1 MNKKRIY
8 IILIVCLV
16 LMLGTAT
23 NFSLKLFRSNTN
35 KQFDQGYLYIPTG
48 SNLDDVVAII
58 KAQQILNNTESF
70 KWVASK
76 MNFKNIKPGKYK
88 ITKGLSNIE
97 LVRLLRSGKQE
108 PIKLTFQNIRLKTD
122 FAGYIGKN
130 FEIDSLAF
138 LNMLDSIDLVRQYGF
153 DEETIF
159 CMFIP
164 NTYEMYWNTSK
175 EKFFERMQKEYVKF
189 WHTERLAQAK
199 AIGLS
204 PVQVSILASIVDQEA
219 LLNREMVRIA
229 GVYMNRLNRGIK
241 LEADPTV
248 IFANG
253 DFTVKRVLYKLL
265 QKDSPYNTYKY
276 IGLPPG
282 PICMPSVAA
291 IDAPLHFEKNN
302 YIKSLPKDI
311 KDVPMVVIINN
322 GSASAAEIVT
332 GALKDHKRATI
343 LGTRSFGKG
352 SVQSILPMMNG
363 SAIKLTTA
371 RYFTPNGI
379 SIQGKGI
386 EPDIIV
392 KDGTESLAYREE
404 DIPDSLSNPQDK
416 DKKDDE
422 CR

>member
-58 KAQQILNNTESF
+58 KAQHILNNTESF

-189 WHTERLAQAK
+189 WHTERIAQAK
-199 AIGLS
+199 TIGLS

-276 IGLPPG
+276 SGLPPG

-291 IDAPLHFEKNN
+291 IDAVLHFEKHN
-302 YIKSLPKDI
+302 YIYFCAKEDFSGLHNFASNVTEHQMNARKFQQALNNRGI
-311 KDVPMVVIINN
+311 K
-322 GSASAAEIVT
+322 
-332 GALKDHKRATI
+332 K
-343 LGTRSFGKG
+343 
-352 SVQSILPMMNG
+352 
-363 SAIKLTTA
+363 
-371 RYFTPNGI
+371 
-379 SIQGKGI
+379 
-386 EPDIIV
+386 
-392 KDGTESLAYREE
+392 
-404 DIPDSLSNPQDK
+404 
-416 DKKDDE
+416 
-422 CR
+422 

>member
-1 MNKKRIY
+1 MNKRRIY

-189 WHTERLAQAK
+189 WHTERIAQAK
-199 AIGLS
+199 TIGLS

-276 IGLPPG
+276 SGLPPG

-291 IDAPLHFEKNN
+291 IDAVLHFEKHN
-302 YIKSLPKDI
+302 YIYFCAKEDFSGLHNFASNVTEHQMNARKFQQALNNRGI
-311 KDVPMVVIINN
+311 K
-322 GSASAAEIVT
+322 
-332 GALKDHKRATI
+332 K
-343 LGTRSFGKG
+343 
-352 SVQSILPMMNG
+352 
-363 SAIKLTTA
+363 
-371 RYFTPNGI
+371 
-379 SIQGKGI
+379 
-386 EPDIIV
+386 
-392 KDGTESLAYREE
+392 
-404 DIPDSLSNPQDK
+404 
-416 DKKDDE
+416 
-422 CR
+422 

>member
-1 MNKKRIY
+1 MNMNKKRIFL
-8 IILIVCLV
+8 ILIVCLV
-16 LMLGTAT
+16 LLLGTAT

-35 KQFDQGYLYIPTG
+35 NQFEQGYLYIPTG

-58 KAQQILNNTESF
+58 KAQHILNNTESF

-164 NTYEMYWNTSK
+164 NTYELYWNTSK

-189 WHTERLAQAK
+189 WNTERLAQAK

-276 IGLPPG
+276 NGLPPG

-291 IDAPLHFEKNN
+291 IDAVLHFEKHN
-302 YIKSLPKDI
+302 YIYFCAKEDFSGLHNFASNVTEHQMNARKFQQALNNRGI
-311 KDVPMVVIINN
+311 K
-322 GSASAAEIVT
+322 
-332 GALKDHKRATI
+332 K
-343 LGTRSFGKG
+343 
-352 SVQSILPMMNG
+352 
-363 SAIKLTTA
+363 
-371 RYFTPNGI
+371 
-379 SIQGKGI
+379 
-386 EPDIIV
+386 
-392 KDGTESLAYREE
+392 
-404 DIPDSLSNPQDK
+404 
-416 DKKDDE
+416 
-422 CR
+422 

>member
-1 MNKKRIY
+1 MNMNKKRIY

-16 LMLGTAT
+16 LLLGTAT

-58 KAQQILNNTESF
+58 KAQHILNNTESF

-276 IGLPPG
+276 SGLPPG

-291 IDAPLHFEKNN
+291 IDAVLHFEKHN
-302 YIKSLPKDI
+302 YIYFCAKEDFSGLHNFASNVTEHQMNARKFQQALNNRGI
-311 KDVPMVVIINN
+311 K
-322 GSASAAEIVT
+322 
-332 GALKDHKRATI
+332 K
-343 LGTRSFGKG
+343 
-352 SVQSILPMMNG
+352 
-363 SAIKLTTA
+363 
-371 RYFTPNGI
+371 
-379 SIQGKGI
+379 
-386 EPDIIV
+386 
-392 KDGTESLAYREE
+392 
-404 DIPDSLSNPQDK
+404 
-416 DKKDDE
+416 
-422 CR
+422 

>member
-1 MNKKRIY
+1 MKMNKKRIY

-130 FEIDSLAF
+130 FEIDSSAF

-164 NTYEMYWNTSK
+164 NTYELYWNTSK

-291 IDAPLHFEKNN
+291 IDAVLHFEKHN
-302 YIKSLPKDI
+302 YIYFCAKEDFSGLHNFASNVTEHQMNARKFQQALNNRGI
-311 KDVPMVVIINN
+311 K
-322 GSASAAEIVT
+322 
-332 GALKDHKRATI
+332 K
-343 LGTRSFGKG
+343 
-352 SVQSILPMMNG
+352 
-363 SAIKLTTA
+363 
-371 RYFTPNGI
+371 
-379 SIQGKGI
+379 
-386 EPDIIV
+386 
-392 KDGTESLAYREE
+392 
-404 DIPDSLSNPQDK
+404 
-416 DKKDDE
+416 
-422 CR
+422 

>member
-58 KAQQILNNTESF
+58 KAQHILNNTESF

-276 IGLPPG
+276 SGLPPG

-291 IDAPLHFEKNN
+291 IDAVLHFEKHN
-302 YIKSLPKDI
+302 YIYFCAKEDFSGLHNFASNVTEHQMNARKFQQALNNRGI
-311 KDVPMVVIINN
+311 K
-322 GSASAAEIVT
+322 
-332 GALKDHKRATI
+332 K
-343 LGTRSFGKG
+343 
-352 SVQSILPMMNG
+352 
-363 SAIKLTTA
+363 
-371 RYFTPNGI
+371 
-379 SIQGKGI
+379 
-386 EPDIIV
+386 
-392 KDGTESLAYREE
+392 
-404 DIPDSLSNPQDK
+404 
-416 DKKDDE
+416 
-422 CR
+422 

>member
-16 LMLGTAT
+16 LLLGTAT

-35 KQFDQGYLYIPTG
+35 KQFEQGYLYIPTG

-164 NTYEMYWNTSK
+164 NTYELYWNTSK
-175 EKFFERMQKEYVKF
+175 EKFFERMQKEYIKF
-189 WHTERLAQAK
+189 WNIERLAQAK

-253 DFTVKRVLYKLL
+253 DFSVKRVLYKLL

-291 IDAPLHFEKNN
+291 IDAVLHFEKHN
-302 YIKSLPKDI
+302 YIYFCAKEDFSGLHNFASNVTEHQMNARKFQQALNNRGI
-311 KDVPMVVIINN
+311 K
-322 GSASAAEIVT
+322 
-332 GALKDHKRATI
+332 K
-343 LGTRSFGKG
+343 
-352 SVQSILPMMNG
+352 
-363 SAIKLTTA
+363 
-371 RYFTPNGI
+371 
-379 SIQGKGI
+379 
-386 EPDIIV
+386 
-392 KDGTESLAYREE
+392 
-404 DIPDSLSNPQDK
+404 
-416 DKKDDE
+416 
-422 CR
+422 

>member
-35 KQFDQGYLYIPTG
+35 KQFEQGYLYIPTG
-48 SNLDDVVAII
+48 SNLDDIVAII

-70 KWVASK
+70 KWVANK

-219 LLNREMVRIA
+219 LLNREMIRIA
-229 GVYMNRLNRGIK
+229 GVYMNRLNRDIK

-291 IDAPLHFEKNN
+291 IDAVLHFEKHN
-302 YIKSLPKDI
+302 YIYFCAKEDFSGLHNFASNVTEHQMNARKFQQALNNRGI
-311 KDVPMVVIINN
+311 K
-322 GSASAAEIVT
+322 
-332 GALKDHKRATI
+332 K
-343 LGTRSFGKG
+343 
-352 SVQSILPMMNG
+352 
-363 SAIKLTTA
+363 
-371 RYFTPNGI
+371 
-379 SIQGKGI
+379 
-386 EPDIIV
+386 
-392 KDGTESLAYREE
+392 
-404 DIPDSLSNPQDK
+404 
-416 DKKDDE
+416 
-422 CR
+422 

>member
-189 WHTERLAQAK
+189 WHTERIAQAK

-219 LLNREMVRIA
+219 LLNREMIRIA

-276 IGLPPG
+276 SGLPPG

-291 IDAPLHFEKNN
+291 IDAVLHFEKHN
-302 YIKSLPKDI
+302 YIYFCAKEDFSGLHNFASNVTEHQMNARKFQQALNNRGI
-311 KDVPMVVIINN
+311 K
-322 GSASAAEIVT
+322 
-332 GALKDHKRATI
+332 K
-343 LGTRSFGKG
+343 
-352 SVQSILPMMNG
+352 
-363 SAIKLTTA
+363 
-371 RYFTPNGI
+371 
-379 SIQGKGI
+379 
-386 EPDIIV
+386 
-392 KDGTESLAYREE
+392 
-404 DIPDSLSNPQDK
+404 
-416 DKKDDE
+416 
-422 CR
+422 

>member
-16 LMLGTAT
+16 LLLGTAT

-58 KAQQILNNTESF
+58 KAQHILNNTESF

-204 PVQVSILASIVDQEA
+204 PVQASILASIVDQEA

-276 IGLPPG
+276 NGLPPG

-291 IDAPLHFEKNN
+291 IDAVLHFEKHN
-302 YIKSLPKDI
+302 YIYFCAKEDFSGLHNFASNVTEHQMNAK
-311 KDVPMVVIINN
+311 KFQQALNN
-322 GSASAAEIVT
+322 
-332 GALKDHKRATI
+332 R
-343 LGTRSFGKG
+343 
-352 SVQSILPMMNG
+352 
-363 SAIKLTTA
+363 
-371 RYFTPNGI
+371 GI
-379 SIQGKGI
+379 RK
-386 EPDIIV
+386 
-392 KDGTESLAYREE
+392 
-404 DIPDSLSNPQDK
+404 
-416 DKKDDE
+416 
-422 CR
+422 

>member
-130 FEIDSLAF
+130 FEIDSSAF

-164 NTYEMYWNTSK
+164 NTYELYWNTSK

-291 IDAPLHFEKNN
+291 IDAVLHFEKHN
-302 YIKSLPKDI
+302 YIYFCAKEDFSGLHNFASNVTEHQMNARKFQQALNNRGI
-311 KDVPMVVIINN
+311 K
-322 GSASAAEIVT
+322 
-332 GALKDHKRATI
+332 K
-343 LGTRSFGKG
+343 
-352 SVQSILPMMNG
+352 
-363 SAIKLTTA
+363 
-371 RYFTPNGI
+371 
-379 SIQGKGI
+379 
-386 EPDIIV
+386 
-392 KDGTESLAYREE
+392 
-404 DIPDSLSNPQDK
+404 
-416 DKKDDE
+416 
-422 CR
+422 

>member
-16 LMLGTAT
+16 LLLGTAT

-58 KAQQILNNTESF
+58 KAQHILNNTESF

-204 PVQVSILASIVDQEA
+204 PVQSSILASIVDQEA

-276 IGLPPG
+276 NGLPPG

-291 IDAPLHFEKNN
+291 IDAVLHFEKHN
-302 YIKSLPKDI
+302 YIYFCAKEDFSGLHNFASNVTEHQMNAK
-311 KDVPMVVIINN
+311 KFQQALNN
-322 GSASAAEIVT
+322 
-332 GALKDHKRATI
+332 R
-343 LGTRSFGKG
+343 
-352 SVQSILPMMNG
+352 
-363 SAIKLTTA
+363 
-371 RYFTPNGI
+371 GI
-379 SIQGKGI
+379 RK
-386 EPDIIV
+386 
-392 KDGTESLAYREE
+392 
-404 DIPDSLSNPQDK
+404 
-416 DKKDDE
+416 
-422 CR
+422 

>member
-1 MNKKRIY
+1 
-8 IILIVCLV
+8 
-16 LMLGTAT
+16 MLGTAT

-189 WHTERLAQAK
+189 WNNERLAQAK
-199 AIGLS
+199 TIGLS

-219 LLNREMVRIA
+219 LLNREMIRIA

-291 IDAPLHFEKNN
+291 IDAVLHFEKHN
-302 YIKSLPKDI
+302 YIYFCAKEDFSGLHNFASNVTEHQMNARKFQQALNNRGI
-311 KDVPMVVIINN
+311 K
-322 GSASAAEIVT
+322 
-332 GALKDHKRATI
+332 K
-343 LGTRSFGKG
+343 
-352 SVQSILPMMNG
+352 
-363 SAIKLTTA
+363 
-371 RYFTPNGI
+371 
-379 SIQGKGI
+379 
-386 EPDIIV
+386 
-392 KDGTESLAYREE
+392 
-404 DIPDSLSNPQDK
+404 
-416 DKKDDE
+416 
-422 CR
+422 

>member
-1 MNKKRIY
+1 MNMNKKRIY
-8 IILIVCLV
+8 LILIVCLV
-16 LMLGTAT
+16 LLLGTAT

-35 KQFDQGYLYIPTG
+35 NQFEQGYLYIPTG

-58 KAQQILNNTESF
+58 KAQHILNNTESF

-164 NTYEMYWNTSK
+164 NTYELYWNTSK

-189 WHTERLAQAK
+189 WNTERLAQAK

-219 LLNREMVRIA
+219 LLNREMIRIA

-291 IDAPLHFEKNN
+291 IDAVLHFEKHN
-302 YIKSLPKDI
+302 YIYFCAKEDFSGLHNFASNVTEHQMNARKFQQALNNRGI
-311 KDVPMVVIINN
+311 K
-322 GSASAAEIVT
+322 
-332 GALKDHKRATI
+332 K
-343 LGTRSFGKG
+343 
-352 SVQSILPMMNG
+352 
-363 SAIKLTTA
+363 
-371 RYFTPNGI
+371 
-379 SIQGKGI
+379 
-386 EPDIIV
+386 
-392 KDGTESLAYREE
+392 
-404 DIPDSLSNPQDK
+404 
-416 DKKDDE
+416 
-422 CR
+422 

>member
-16 LMLGTAT
+16 LLLGTAT

-58 KAQQILNNTESF
+58 KAQHILNNTESF

-138 LNMLDSIDLVRQYGF
+138 LNMLDSIDLIRQYGF

-204 PVQVSILASIVDQEA
+204 PVQASILASIVDQEA

-276 IGLPPG
+276 NGLPPG

-291 IDAPLHFEKNN
+291 IDAVLHFEKHN
-302 YIKSLPKDI
+302 YIYFCAKEDFSGLHNFASNVTEHQMNAK
-311 KDVPMVVIINN
+311 KFQQALNN
-322 GSASAAEIVT
+322 
-332 GALKDHKRATI
+332 R
-343 LGTRSFGKG
+343 
-352 SVQSILPMMNG
+352 
-363 SAIKLTTA
+363 
-371 RYFTPNGI
+371 GI
-379 SIQGKGI
+379 RK
-386 EPDIIV
+386 
-392 KDGTESLAYREE
+392 
-404 DIPDSLSNPQDK
+404 
-416 DKKDDE
+416 
-422 CR
+422 

>member
-16 LMLGTAT
+16 LLLGTAT

-35 KQFDQGYLYIPTG
+35 KQFEQGYLYIPTG
-48 SNLDDVVAII
+48 SNLDDIVAII

-70 KWVASK
+70 KWVANK

-229 GVYMNRLNRGIK
+229 GVYMNRLNRDIK

-291 IDAPLHFEKNN
+291 IDAVLHFEKHN
-302 YIKSLPKDI
+302 YIYFCAKEDFSGLHNFASNVTEHQMNARKFQQALNNRGI
-311 KDVPMVVIINN
+311 K
-322 GSASAAEIVT
+322 
-332 GALKDHKRATI
+332 K
-343 LGTRSFGKG
+343 
-352 SVQSILPMMNG
+352 
-363 SAIKLTTA
+363 
-371 RYFTPNGI
+371 
-379 SIQGKGI
+379 
-386 EPDIIV
+386 
-392 KDGTESLAYREE
+392 
-404 DIPDSLSNPQDK
+404 
-416 DKKDDE
+416 
-422 CR
+422 

>member
-16 LMLGTAT
+16 LLLGTAT

-35 KQFDQGYLYIPTG
+35 KQFEQGYLYIPTG

-164 NTYEMYWNTSK
+164 NTYELYWNTSK
-175 EKFFERMQKEYVKF
+175 EKFFERMQKEYIKF
-189 WHTERLAQAK
+189 WNIERLAQAK

-219 LLNREMVRIA
+219 LLNKEMVRIA

-253 DFTVKRVLYKLL
+253 DFSVKRVLYKLL

-291 IDAPLHFEKNN
+291 IDAVLHFEKHN
-302 YIKSLPKDI
+302 YIYFCAKEDFSGLHNFASNVTEHQMNARKFQQALNNRGI
-311 KDVPMVVIINN
+311 K
-322 GSASAAEIVT
+322 
-332 GALKDHKRATI
+332 K
-343 LGTRSFGKG
+343 
-352 SVQSILPMMNG
+352 
-363 SAIKLTTA
+363 
-371 RYFTPNGI
+371 
-379 SIQGKGI
+379 
-386 EPDIIV
+386 
-392 KDGTESLAYREE
+392 
-404 DIPDSLSNPQDK
+404 
-416 DKKDDE
+416 
-422 CR
+422 

>member
-1 MNKKRIY
+1 MNMNKKRIY
-8 IILIVCLV
+8 LILIVCLV
-16 LMLGTAT
+16 LLLGTAT

-35 KQFDQGYLYIPTG
+35 NQFDQGYLYIPTG

-58 KAQQILNNTESF
+58 KAQHILNNTESF

-164 NTYEMYWNTSK
+164 NTYELYWNTSK

-189 WHTERLAQAK
+189 WNTERLAQAK

-276 IGLPPG
+276 NGLPPG

-291 IDAPLHFEKNN
+291 IDAVLHFEKHN
-302 YIKSLPKDI
+302 YIYFCAKEDFSGLHNFASNVTEHQMNARKFQQALNNRGI
-311 KDVPMVVIINN
+311 K
-322 GSASAAEIVT
+322 
-332 GALKDHKRATI
+332 K
-343 LGTRSFGKG
+343 
-352 SVQSILPMMNG
+352 
-363 SAIKLTTA
+363 
-371 RYFTPNGI
+371 
-379 SIQGKGI
+379 
-386 EPDIIV
+386 
-392 KDGTESLAYREE
+392 
-404 DIPDSLSNPQDK
+404 
-416 DKKDDE
+416 
-422 CR
+422 

>member
-1 MNKKRIY
+1 MKMNKKRIY

-16 LMLGTAT
+16 LLLGTAT

-35 KQFDQGYLYIPTG
+35 KQFEQGYLYIPTG

-138 LNMLDSIDLVRQYGF
+138 LNMLDSIDLVRQFGF

-164 NTYEMYWNTSK
+164 NTYELYWNTSK
-175 EKFFERMQKEYVKF
+175 EKFFERMQKEYIKF
-189 WHTERLAQAK
+189 WNTERLAQAK

-219 LLNREMVRIA
+219 LLNREMFRIA

-291 IDAPLHFEKNN
+291 IDAVLHFEKHN
-302 YIKSLPKDI
+302 YIYFCAKEDFSGLHNFASNVTEHQMNARKFQQAL
-311 KDVPMVVIINN
+311 NN
-322 GSASAAEIVT
+322 
-332 GALKDHKRATI
+332 
-343 LGTRSFGKG
+343 
-352 SVQSILPMMNG
+352 
-363 SAIKLTTA
+363 
-371 RYFTPNGI
+371 
-379 SIQGKGI
+379 KGI
-386 EPDIIV
+386 
-392 KDGTESLAYREE
+392 
-404 DIPDSLSNPQDK
+404 
-416 DKKDDE
+416 KK
-422 CR
+422 

>member
-1 MNKKRIY
+1 
-8 IILIVCLV
+8 
-16 LMLGTAT
+16 
-23 NFSLKLFRSNTN
+23 
-35 KQFDQGYLYIPTG
+35 
-48 SNLDDVVAII
+48 
-58 KAQQILNNTESF
+58 
-70 KWVASK
+70 

-130 FEIDSLAF
+130 FEIDSSAF

-164 NTYEMYWNTSK
+164 NTYELYWNTSK

-253 DFTVKRVLYKLL
+253 DFTVKRVLYNLL

-291 IDAPLHFEKNN
+291 IDAVLHFEKHN
-302 YIKSLPKDI
+302 YIYFCAKEDFSGLHNFASNVTEHQMNARKFQQALNNRGI
-311 KDVPMVVIINN
+311 K
-322 GSASAAEIVT
+322 
-332 GALKDHKRATI
+332 K
-343 LGTRSFGKG
+343 
-352 SVQSILPMMNG
+352 
-363 SAIKLTTA
+363 
-371 RYFTPNGI
+371 
-379 SIQGKGI
+379 
-386 EPDIIV
+386 
-392 KDGTESLAYREE
+392 
-404 DIPDSLSNPQDK
+404 
-416 DKKDDE
+416 
-422 CR
+422 

>member
-1 MNKKRIY
+1 MNMNKKRIY
-8 IILIVCLV
+8 LILIVCLV
-16 LMLGTAT
+16 LLLGTAT

-35 KQFDQGYLYIPTG
+35 NQFEQGYLYIPTG

-58 KAQQILNNTESF
+58 KAQHILNNTESF

-164 NTYEMYWNTSK
+164 NTYELYWNNSK

-189 WHTERLAQAK
+189 WNTERLAQAK

-276 IGLPPG
+276 NGLPPG

-291 IDAPLHFEKNN
+291 IDAVLHFEKHN
-302 YIKSLPKDI
+302 YIYFCAKEDFSGLHNFASNVTEHQMNARKFQQALNNRGI
-311 KDVPMVVIINN
+311 K
-322 GSASAAEIVT
+322 
-332 GALKDHKRATI
+332 K
-343 LGTRSFGKG
+343 
-352 SVQSILPMMNG
+352 
-363 SAIKLTTA
+363 
-371 RYFTPNGI
+371 
-379 SIQGKGI
+379 
-386 EPDIIV
+386 
-392 KDGTESLAYREE
+392 
-404 DIPDSLSNPQDK
+404 
-416 DKKDDE
+416 
-422 CR
+422 

>member
-1 MNKKRIY
+1 MKMNKKRIY

-130 FEIDSLAF
+130 FEIDSSAF

-164 NTYEMYWNTSK
+164 NTYELYWNTSK

-189 WHTERLAQAK
+189 WNTERLTQAK

-291 IDAPLHFEKNN
+291 IDAVLHFEKHN
-302 YIKSLPKDI
+302 YIYFCAKEDFSGLHNFASNVTEHQMNARKFQQALNNRGI
-311 KDVPMVVIINN
+311 K
-322 GSASAAEIVT
+322 
-332 GALKDHKRATI
+332 K
-343 LGTRSFGKG
+343 
-352 SVQSILPMMNG
+352 
-363 SAIKLTTA
+363 
-371 RYFTPNGI
+371 
-379 SIQGKGI
+379 
-386 EPDIIV
+386 
-392 KDGTESLAYREE
+392 
-404 DIPDSLSNPQDK
+404 
-416 DKKDDE
+416 
-422 CR
+422 

>member
-16 LMLGTAT
+16 LMLSTAT

-58 KAQQILNNTESF
+58 KEQQILNNTESF

-130 FEIDSLAF
+130 FEIDSSAF

-164 NTYEMYWNTSK
+164 NTYELYWNTSK

-253 DFTVKRVLYKLL
+253 DFTVKRVLYNLL

-291 IDAPLHFEKNN
+291 IDAVLHFEKHN
-302 YIKSLPKDI
+302 YIYFCAKEDFSGLHNFASNVTEHQMNARKFQQALNNRGI
-311 KDVPMVVIINN
+311 K
-322 GSASAAEIVT
+322 
-332 GALKDHKRATI
+332 K
-343 LGTRSFGKG
+343 
-352 SVQSILPMMNG
+352 
-363 SAIKLTTA
+363 
-371 RYFTPNGI
+371 
-379 SIQGKGI
+379 
-386 EPDIIV
+386 
-392 KDGTESLAYREE
+392 
-404 DIPDSLSNPQDK
+404 
-416 DKKDDE
+416 
-422 CR
+422 

>member
-58 KAQQILNNTESF
+58 KAQRILNNTESF

-189 WHTERLAQAK
+189 WHTERIAQAK
-199 AIGLS
+199 TIGLS

-276 IGLPPG
+276 SGLPPG

-291 IDAPLHFEKNN
+291 IDAVLHFEKHN
-302 YIKSLPKDI
+302 YIYFCAKEDFSGLHNFASNVTEHQMNARKFQQALNNRGI
-311 KDVPMVVIINN
+311 K
-322 GSASAAEIVT
+322 
-332 GALKDHKRATI
+332 K
-343 LGTRSFGKG
+343 
-352 SVQSILPMMNG
+352 
-363 SAIKLTTA
+363 
-371 RYFTPNGI
+371 
-379 SIQGKGI
+379 
-386 EPDIIV
+386 
-392 KDGTESLAYREE
+392 
-404 DIPDSLSNPQDK
+404 
-416 DKKDDE
+416 
-422 CR
+422 

>member
-130 FEIDSLAF
+130 FEIDSSAF

-164 NTYEMYWNTSK
+164 NTYELYWNTSK

-189 WHTERLAQAK
+189 WNTERLAQAK

-291 IDAPLHFEKNN
+291 IDAVLHFEKHN
-302 YIKSLPKDI
+302 YIYFCAKEDFSGLHNFASNVTEHQMNARKFQQALNNRGI
-311 KDVPMVVIINN
+311 K
-322 GSASAAEIVT
+322 
-332 GALKDHKRATI
+332 K
-343 LGTRSFGKG
+343 
-352 SVQSILPMMNG
+352 
-363 SAIKLTTA
+363 
-371 RYFTPNGI
+371 
-379 SIQGKGI
+379 
-386 EPDIIV
+386 
-392 KDGTESLAYREE
+392 
-404 DIPDSLSNPQDK
+404 
-416 DKKDDE
+416 
-422 CR
+422 

>member
-70 KWVASK
+70 KWVAGK
-76 MNFKNIKPGKYK
+76 MNFKNVKPGKYK

-276 IGLPPG
+276 SGLPPG

-291 IDAPLHFEKNN
+291 IDAVLHFEKHN
-302 YIKSLPKDI
+302 YIYFCAKEDFSGLHNFASNVTEHQMNARKFQQALNNRGI
-311 KDVPMVVIINN
+311 K
-322 GSASAAEIVT
+322 
-332 GALKDHKRATI
+332 K
-343 LGTRSFGKG
+343 
-352 SVQSILPMMNG
+352 
-363 SAIKLTTA
+363 
-371 RYFTPNGI
+371 
-379 SIQGKGI
+379 
-386 EPDIIV
+386 
-392 KDGTESLAYREE
+392 
-404 DIPDSLSNPQDK
+404 
-416 DKKDDE
+416 
-422 CR
+422 

>member
-16 LMLGTAT
+16 LLLGTAT

-58 KAQQILNNTESF
+58 KAQHILNNTESF

-130 FEIDSLAF
+130 FEIDSSAF

-164 NTYEMYWNTSK
+164 NTYELYWNTSK

-291 IDAPLHFEKNN
+291 IDAVLHFEKHN
-302 YIKSLPKDI
+302 YIYFCAKEDFSGLHNFASNVTEHQMNARKFQQALNNRGI
-311 KDVPMVVIINN
+311 K
-322 GSASAAEIVT
+322 
-332 GALKDHKRATI
+332 K
-343 LGTRSFGKG
+343 
-352 SVQSILPMMNG
+352 
-363 SAIKLTTA
+363 
-371 RYFTPNGI
+371 
-379 SIQGKGI
+379 
-386 EPDIIV
+386 
-392 KDGTESLAYREE
+392 
-404 DIPDSLSNPQDK
+404 
-416 DKKDDE
+416 
-422 CR
+422 

>member
-16 LMLGTAT
+16 LLLGTAT

-35 KQFDQGYLYIPTG
+35 KQFEQGYLYIPTG

-164 NTYEMYWNTSK
+164 NTYELYWNTSK
-175 EKFFERMQKEYVKF
+175 EKFFERMQKEYIKF
-189 WHTERLAQAK
+189 WNTERLAQAK

-253 DFTVKRVLYKLL
+253 DFSVKRVLYKLL

-291 IDAPLHFEKNN
+291 IDAVLHLEKHN
-302 YIKSLPKDI
+302 YIYFCAKEDFSGLHNFASNVTEHQMNARKFQQALNNRGI
-311 KDVPMVVIINN
+311 K
-322 GSASAAEIVT
+322 
-332 GALKDHKRATI
+332 K
-343 LGTRSFGKG
+343 
-352 SVQSILPMMNG
+352 
-363 SAIKLTTA
+363 
-371 RYFTPNGI
+371 
-379 SIQGKGI
+379 
-386 EPDIIV
+386 
-392 KDGTESLAYREE
+392 
-404 DIPDSLSNPQDK
+404 
-416 DKKDDE
+416 
-422 CR
+422 

>member
-16 LMLGTAT
+16 LLLGTAT

-204 PVQVSILASIVDQEA
+204 PVQASILASIVDQEA

-276 IGLPPG
+276 NGLPPG

-291 IDAPLHFEKNN
+291 IDAVLHFEKHN
-302 YIKSLPKDI
+302 YIYFCAKEDFSGLHNFASNVTEHQMNAKKFQQALNNRGI
-311 KDVPMVVIINN
+311 K
-322 GSASAAEIVT
+322 
-332 GALKDHKRATI
+332 K
-343 LGTRSFGKG
+343 
-352 SVQSILPMMNG
+352 
-363 SAIKLTTA
+363 
-371 RYFTPNGI
+371 
-379 SIQGKGI
+379 
-386 EPDIIV
+386 
-392 KDGTESLAYREE
+392 
-404 DIPDSLSNPQDK
+404 
-416 DKKDDE
+416 
-422 CR
+422 

>member
-8 IILIVCLV
+8 LILIVCLV

-130 FEIDSLAF
+130 FEIDSSAF

-164 NTYEMYWNTSK
+164 NTYELYWNTSK

-291 IDAPLHFEKNN
+291 IDAVLHFENHN
-302 YIKSLPKDI
+302 YIYFCAKEDFSGLHNFASNVTEHQMNARKFQQALNNRGI
-311 KDVPMVVIINN
+311 K
-322 GSASAAEIVT
+322 
-332 GALKDHKRATI
+332 K
-343 LGTRSFGKG
+343 
-352 SVQSILPMMNG
+352 
-363 SAIKLTTA
+363 
-371 RYFTPNGI
+371 
-379 SIQGKGI
+379 
-386 EPDIIV
+386 
-392 KDGTESLAYREE
+392 
-404 DIPDSLSNPQDK
+404 
-416 DKKDDE
+416 
-422 CR
+422 

>member
-1 MNKKRIY
+1 MNMNKKRIY
-8 IILIVCLV
+8 LILIVCLV
-16 LMLGTAT
+16 LLLGTAT

-35 KQFDQGYLYIPTG
+35 NQFEQGYLYIPTG

-58 KAQQILNNTESF
+58 KAQHILNNTESF

-76 MNFKNIKPGKYK
+76 MNFKNIKPGKYN

-164 NTYEMYWNTSK
+164 NTYELYWNTSK

-189 WHTERLAQAK
+189 WNTERLAQAK

-276 IGLPPG
+276 NGLPPG

-291 IDAPLHFEKNN
+291 IDAVLHFEKHN
-302 YIKSLPKDI
+302 YIYFCAKEDFSGLHNFASNVTEHQMNARKFQQALNNRGI
-311 KDVPMVVIINN
+311 K
-322 GSASAAEIVT
+322 
-332 GALKDHKRATI
+332 K
-343 LGTRSFGKG
+343 
-352 SVQSILPMMNG
+352 
-363 SAIKLTTA
+363 
-371 RYFTPNGI
+371 
-379 SIQGKGI
+379 
-386 EPDIIV
+386 
-392 KDGTESLAYREE
+392 
-404 DIPDSLSNPQDK
+404 
-416 DKKDDE
+416 
-422 CR
+422 

>member
-16 LMLGTAT
+16 LMLSTAT

-58 KAQQILNNTESF
+58 KAQHILNNTESF

-130 FEIDSLAF
+130 FEIDPSAF

-164 NTYEMYWNTSK
+164 NTYELYWNTSK

-291 IDAPLHFEKNN
+291 IDAVLHFEKHN
-302 YIKSLPKDI
+302 YIYFCAKEDFSGLHNFASNVTEHQMNARKFQQALNNRGI
-311 KDVPMVVIINN
+311 K
-322 GSASAAEIVT
+322 
-332 GALKDHKRATI
+332 K
-343 LGTRSFGKG
+343 
-352 SVQSILPMMNG
+352 
-363 SAIKLTTA
+363 
-371 RYFTPNGI
+371 
-379 SIQGKGI
+379 
-386 EPDIIV
+386 
-392 KDGTESLAYREE
+392 
-404 DIPDSLSNPQDK
+404 
-416 DKKDDE
+416 
-422 CR
+422 

>member
-16 LMLGTAT
+16 LLLGTAT

-58 KAQQILNNTESF
+58 KAQHILNNTESF

-204 PVQVSILASIVDQEA
+204 PVQASILASIVDQEA

-276 IGLPPG
+276 NGLPPG

-291 IDAPLHFEKNN
+291 IDAVLHFEKHN
-302 YIKSLPKDI
+302 YIYFCAKEDFSGLHNFASNVTEHQMNAKKFQQALNNRGI
-311 KDVPMVVIINN
+311 K
-322 GSASAAEIVT
+322 
-332 GALKDHKRATI
+332 K
-343 LGTRSFGKG
+343 
-352 SVQSILPMMNG
+352 
-363 SAIKLTTA
+363 
-371 RYFTPNGI
+371 
-379 SIQGKGI
+379 
-386 EPDIIV
+386 
-392 KDGTESLAYREE
+392 
-404 DIPDSLSNPQDK
+404 
-416 DKKDDE
+416 
-422 CR
+422 

>member
-189 WHTERLAQAK
+189 WNNERLAQAK
-199 AIGLS
+199 TIGLS

-219 LLNREMVRIA
+219 LLNREMIRIA

-291 IDAPLHFEKNN
+291 IDAVLHFEKHN
-302 YIKSLPKDI
+302 YIYFCAKEDFSGLHNFASNVTEHQMNARKFQQALNNRGI
-311 KDVPMVVIINN
+311 K
-322 GSASAAEIVT
+322 
-332 GALKDHKRATI
+332 K
-343 LGTRSFGKG
+343 
-352 SVQSILPMMNG
+352 
-363 SAIKLTTA
+363 
-371 RYFTPNGI
+371 
-379 SIQGKGI
+379 
-386 EPDIIV
+386 
-392 KDGTESLAYREE
+392 
-404 DIPDSLSNPQDK
+404 
-416 DKKDDE
+416 
-422 CR
+422 

>member
-8 IILIVCLV
+8 QILIVCLV
-16 LMLGTAT
+16 LLLGIAT

-35 KQFDQGYLYIPTG
+35 NQFDQGYLYIPTG

-58 KAQQILNNTESF
+58 KAQHILNNTESF

-164 NTYEMYWNTSK
+164 NTYELYWNTSK

-189 WHTERLAQAK
+189 WNTERLAQAK

-276 IGLPPG
+276 SGLPPG

-291 IDAPLHFEKNN
+291 IDAVLNFEKHN
-302 YIKSLPKDI
+302 YIYFCAKEDFSGLHNFASNVTEHQMNARKFQQALNNRGI
-311 KDVPMVVIINN
+311 K
-322 GSASAAEIVT
+322 
-332 GALKDHKRATI
+332 K
-343 LGTRSFGKG
+343 
-352 SVQSILPMMNG
+352 
-363 SAIKLTTA
+363 
-371 RYFTPNGI
+371 
-379 SIQGKGI
+379 
-386 EPDIIV
+386 
-392 KDGTESLAYREE
+392 
-404 DIPDSLSNPQDK
+404 
-416 DKKDDE
+416 
-422 CR
+422 

>member
-1 MNKKRIY
+1 MKMNKKRIY

-16 LMLGTAT
+16 LLLGTAT

-35 KQFDQGYLYIPTG
+35 KQFEQGYLYIPTG

-164 NTYEMYWNTSK
+164 NTYELYWNTSK
-175 EKFFERMQKEYVKF
+175 EKFFERMQKEYIKF
-189 WHTERLAQAK
+189 WNTERLAQAK

-219 LLNREMVRIA
+219 LLNREMIRIA

-253 DFTVKRVLYKLL
+253 DFSVKRVLYKLL

-291 IDAPLHFEKNN
+291 IDAVLHFEKHN
-302 YIKSLPKDI
+302 YIYFCAKEDFSGLHNFASNVTEHQMNARKFQQALNNRGI
-311 KDVPMVVIINN
+311 K
-322 GSASAAEIVT
+322 
-332 GALKDHKRATI
+332 K
-343 LGTRSFGKG
+343 
-352 SVQSILPMMNG
+352 
-363 SAIKLTTA
+363 
-371 RYFTPNGI
+371 
-379 SIQGKGI
+379 
-386 EPDIIV
+386 
-392 KDGTESLAYREE
+392 
-404 DIPDSLSNPQDK
+404 
-416 DKKDDE
+416 
-422 CR
+422 

>member
-164 NTYEMYWNTSK
+164 NTYELYWNTSK

-189 WHTERLAQAK
+189 WNTERLAQAK

-276 IGLPPG
+276 NGLPPG

-291 IDAPLHFEKNN
+291 IDAVLHFEKHN
-302 YIKSLPKDI
+302 YIYFCAKEDFSGLHNFASNVTEHQMNARKFQQALNNRGI
-311 KDVPMVVIINN
+311 K
-322 GSASAAEIVT
+322 
-332 GALKDHKRATI
+332 K
-343 LGTRSFGKG
+343 
-352 SVQSILPMMNG
+352 
-363 SAIKLTTA
+363 
-371 RYFTPNGI
+371 
-379 SIQGKGI
+379 
-386 EPDIIV
+386 
-392 KDGTESLAYREE
+392 
-404 DIPDSLSNPQDK
+404 
-416 DKKDDE
+416 
-422 CR
+422 

>member
-1 MNKKRIY
+1 MKMNKKRIY

-16 LMLGTAT
+16 LLLGTAT

-35 KQFDQGYLYIPTG
+35 KQFEQGYLYIPTG

-164 NTYEMYWNTSK
+164 NTYELYWNTSK
-175 EKFFERMQKEYVKF
+175 EKFFERMQKEYIKF
-189 WHTERLAQAK
+189 WNTERLAQAK

-229 GVYMNRLNRGIK
+229 GVYMNRLNRDIK

-253 DFTVKRVLYKLL
+253 DFSVKRVLYKLL

-291 IDAPLHFEKNN
+291 IDAVLHFEKHN
-302 YIKSLPKDI
+302 YIYFCAKEDFSGLHNFASNVTEHQMNARKFQQALNNRGI
-311 KDVPMVVIINN
+311 K
-322 GSASAAEIVT
+322 
-332 GALKDHKRATI
+332 K
-343 LGTRSFGKG
+343 
-352 SVQSILPMMNG
+352 
-363 SAIKLTTA
+363 
-371 RYFTPNGI
+371 
-379 SIQGKGI
+379 
-386 EPDIIV
+386 
-392 KDGTESLAYREE
+392 
-404 DIPDSLSNPQDK
+404 
-416 DKKDDE
+416 
-422 CR
+422 